1 MVYIIGPQENSL
13 KLSALKYFKNIFQ
26 LYDSQRLALI
36 FLIIYCKTGNSQY
49 SGSISSFGSSSGSNA
64 LGSNS
69 YRSSGRIGAG
79 SGNIIIPVGSIRHHP
94 IEFKDFK
101 IQAPEKSEPRV
112 LEVAGGHFPLNI
124 IFHPRSSQINIVDGG
139 GRTGASH
146 VGKIGGY
153 SDAGGVQRTSSIEEP
168 EVTFEE
174 VNKPVYEELH
184 QVIECVFTESK
195 PYAGGSHDANEVS
208 SVGNGIRKYNMC

>member
-1 MVYIIGPQENSL
+1 
-13 KLSALKYFKNIFQ
+13 
-26 LYDSQRLALI
+26 LALI

-49 SGSISSFGSSSGSNA
+49 SGSISSFGSSSGSNV

-69 YRSSGRIGAG
+69 YRSSGRTGAG

-101 IQAPEKSEPRV
+101 IEAQKSEPRV

-124 IFHPRSSQINIVDGG
+124 IFHPRASQINIVDGG
-139 GRTGASH
+139 GGTGASY
-146 VGKIGGY
+146 KSKFGGY
-153 SDAGGVQRTSSIEEP
+153 SGAGGVQHTSSIEEP

-195 PYAGGSHDANEVS
+195 PYAGGSYDAKEVS
-208 SVGNGIRKYNMC
+208 SLGNGIRKYNMC